1 MQKHFPTHIC
11 HIYIN
16 PSERSCIC
24 VKRYQL
30 GLFLRFFLLNFEAAL
45 TAWSGHEQLFLPR
58 EREMGKKRF
67 SGWDLQSEHNF
78 LGGFGGMP
86 PQANFEIFNAKS
98 CILSISERVLMFE
111 NKYIILLC
119 FVVYNQFQIWIWIKL
134 HCLLYFPIVY
144 LMFNNLSIF
153 FSSSSLFIID
163 TLIFIA
169 HWPSTTFSGILFS
182 LCNTGK
188 FIL

>member
-1 MQKHFPTHIC
+1 M
-11 HIYIN
+11 
-16 PSERSCIC
+16 E
-24 VKRYQL
+24 
-30 GLFLRFFLLNFEAAL
+30 
-45 TAWSGHEQLFLPR
+45 
-58 EREMGKKRF
+58 KKRF
-67 SGWDLQSEHNF
+67 SGWGLQSEHNF

-86 PQANFEIFNAKS
+86 PQANFEIFNATS

-153 FSSSSLFIID
+153 FQFIPIHYWHPDIHCPLTINNLFWYFTQFVQHWKIYPVIWY
-163 TLIFIA
+163 TLHKLNVLWTDKCFLELLCGNKWTQTQNYKPFHLIRRGNFTQRVQNIF
-169 HWPSTTFSGILFS
+169 SFL
-182 LCNTGK
+182 
-188 FIL
+188 